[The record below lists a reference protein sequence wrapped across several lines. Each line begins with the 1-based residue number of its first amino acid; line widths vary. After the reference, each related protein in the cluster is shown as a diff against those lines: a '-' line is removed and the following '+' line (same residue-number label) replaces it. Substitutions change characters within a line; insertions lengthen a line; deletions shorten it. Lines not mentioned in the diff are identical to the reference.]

1 MTILFMKKKYQLER
15 FFVTWLMILFMILT
29 DAFTAFAQVKQ
40 ATVLVNGISCDLEQG
55 ILKVEFVTPDVVR
68 VQYTGEN
75 TFMGNGTD
83 VCLSRTVDNPVRW
96 VYTPNPDC
104 YLLKSDSLIVRVDLS
119 TASITYLDKEGRLL
133 LQEDQNIPRIS
144 EKRVTKQVI
153 YDEHS
158 KHIEK
163 TADGDKEIKNVL
175 RYDIIGHTWK
185 YRT

>member
-75 TFMGNGTD
+75 TFMEFSNQIFYSNIHIWMGSTTRNRI
-83 VCLSRTVDNPVRW
+83 LS
-96 VYTPNPDC
+96 
-104 YLLKSDSLIVRVDLS
+104 
-119 TASITYLDKEGRLL
+119 
-133 LQEDQNIPRIS
+133 
-144 EKRVTKQVI
+144 
-153 YDEHS
+153 H
-158 KHIEK
+158 
-163 TADGDKEIKNVL
+163 
-175 RYDIIGHTWK
+175 
-185 YRT
+185 

>member
-40 ATVLVNGISCDLEQG
+40 ATFLVNGISCDLEQG

-75 TFMGNGTD
+75 TFIGNGTD
-83 VCLSRTVDNPVRW
+83 VCLPRAVDNPVRW

-119 TASITYLDKEGRLL
+119 TASITYLDKEGGIIIAGR
-133 LQEDQNIPRIS
+133 
-144 EKRVTKQVI
+144 
-153 YDEHS
+153 S
-158 KHIEK
+158 KY
-163 TADGDKEIKNVL
+163 TSNQ
-175 RYDIIGHTWK
+175 
-185 YRT
+185 